1 MLESK
6 KIHNLSSEK
15 LLHFP
20 NVNSLMK
27 ISIGLI
33 FFTVLSTA
41 LVYAETDSDTTH
53 TVNIFENAY
62 LQDTPRYLDESL
74 FSVDSGTFIKI
85 VNNDVISHKFVSGSS
100 NSFHQSNAKYDDYLV
115 CELGERIAPTVD
127 NQQDDNICDFNKDN
141 RIIVNELHPGQ
152 SVSIELVDVGTYRI
166 IEPDYPWIEFV
177 AYSFEKPLIPEP
189 VQEKVIEE
197 PQVIKTVNIIP
208 PLPVQTITVDVND
221 NSYDVEY
228 TVQGMTVIGIESDI
242 ESMSLI
248 FSVDVTDLTGIL
260 DVTFERSFF
269 DSIYDDVDDLFF
281 VLSDGDETISEETK
295 TSQSRTLS
303 IKVPSGTEELEIIGS
318 VFNNIET
325 PVIETPVI
333 ETPVIE
339 TPVIETPVIETPV
352 IETPVI
358 ETPVIEENITNQCG
372 PGTVLEND
380 MCVLDERCGPGTV
393 LENNMCILDS
403 TPVSSSSQSPGTSK
417 ELIISF
423 TIAFVI
429 AGIVG
434 IVLALI
440 AKAHKN
446 KN

>member
-1 MLESK
+1 
-6 KIHNLSSEK
+6 
-15 LLHFP
+15 
-20 NVNSLMK
+20 MK

-74 FSVDSGTFIKI
+74 FSVDSGTFVKI

-141 RIIVNELHPGQ
+141 RIIVSELHPGQ

-177 AYSFEKPLIPEP
+177 VYSFEKPQSPEP

-208 PLPVQTITVDVND
+208 PLPIQTIAVNVDD

-228 TVQGMTVIGIESDI
+228 TVQGMTVIGIESDT

-339 TPVIETPVIETPV
+339 TPVIE
-352 IETPVI
+352 
-358 ETPVIEENITNQCG
+358 ENITNQCG

-380 MCVLDERCGPGTV
+380 VCILDERCGPGTV
-393 LENNMCILDS
+393 LENNVCILDS

>member
-1 MLESK
+1 
-6 KIHNLSSEK
+6 
-15 LLHFP
+15 
-20 NVNSLMK
+20 MK

-33 FFTVLSTA
+33 FFTVISTA

-295 TSQSRTLS
+295 TSESRTLS

-339 TPVIETPVIETPV
+339 TPVIE
-352 IETPVI
+352 
-358 ETPVIEENITNQCG
+358 ENITNQCG

-380 MCVLDERCGPGTV
+380 VCVLDERCGPGTV
-393 LENNMCILDS
+393 LENNVCVLDS

-434 IVLALI
+434 IVLALV

>member
-33 FFTVLSTA
+33 FFTVISTA

-74 FSVDSGTFIKI
+74 FSVDSGTFVKI

-115 CELGERIAPTVD
+115 CELGEKIAPNT
-127 NQQDDNICDFNKDN
+127 NSYSDDNSCDFNKDN

-177 AYSFEKPLIPEP
+177 VYSFEKPPSPEP

-333 ETPVIE
+333 E
-339 TPVIETPVIETPV
+339 
-352 IETPVI
+352 
-358 ETPVIEENITNQCG
+358 ENITNQCG

-380 MCVLDERCGPGTV
+380 VCVLDERCGPGTV
-393 LENNMCILDS
+393 LENDMCVLDS

-434 IVLALI
+434 IVLALV

>member
-1 MLESK
+1 
-6 KIHNLSSEK
+6 
-15 LLHFP
+15 
-20 NVNSLMK
+20 MK

-74 FSVDSGTFIKI
+74 FSVDSGTFVKI

-208 PLPVQTITVDVND
+208 PLPVQTITVDVDD
-221 NSYDVEY
+221 NSHDIEY
-228 TVQGMTVIGIESDI
+228 TVQGMTVIGIESDT

-295 TSQSRTLS
+295 TTQSRTLS

-339 TPVIETPVIETPV
+339 TPVIE
-352 IETPVI
+352 
-358 ETPVIEENITNQCG
+358 ENITNQCG

-380 MCVLDERCGPGTV
+380 VCVLDERCGPGTV
-393 LENNMCILDS
+393 LENNVCVLDS

-434 IVLALI
+434 IVLALV

>member
-177 AYSFEKPLIPEP
+177 VYSFEKPPSPEP

-228 TVQGMTVIGIESDI
+228 TVQGMTVIGIESDT

-333 ETPVIE
+333 E
-339 TPVIETPVIETPV
+339 
-352 IETPVI
+352 
-358 ETPVIEENITNQCG
+358 ENITNQCG

-434 IVLALI
+434 IVLALV

>member
-33 FFTVLSTA
+33 FFTVISTA

-177 AYSFEKPLIPEP
+177 VYSFEKPQSPEP

-333 ETPVIE
+333 E
-339 TPVIETPVIETPV
+339 
-352 IETPVI
+352 
-358 ETPVIEENITNQCG
+358 ENITNQCG

-380 MCVLDERCGPGTV
+380 VCVLDERCGPGTV
-393 LENNMCILDS
+393 LENNVCVLDS
-403 TPVSSSSQSPGTSK
+403 TPVPSSSQSPGTSK

>member
-1 MLESK
+1 
-6 KIHNLSSEK
+6 
-15 LLHFP
+15 
-20 NVNSLMK
+20 MK

-177 AYSFEKPLIPEP
+177 VYSFEKPLIPEP

-228 TVQGMTVIGIESDI
+228 TVQGMTVIGIESDT

-295 TSQSRTLS
+295 TSESRTLS

-318 VFNNIET
+318 VFNN
-325 PVIETPVI
+325 
-333 ETPVIE
+333 
-339 TPVIETPVIETPV
+339 

-393 LENNMCILDS
+393 LENDICILDS
-403 TPVSSSSQSPGTSK
+403 TPVSSSSQYPGTSK

-434 IVLALI
+434 IVLALV

>member
-1 MLESK
+1 
-6 KIHNLSSEK
+6 
-15 LLHFP
+15 
-20 NVNSLMK
+20 MK

-177 AYSFEKPLIPEP
+177 VYSFEKPPSPEP

-228 TVQGMTVIGIESDI
+228 TVQGMTVIGIESDT
-242 ESMSLI
+242 ESNSLI
-248 FSVDVTDLTGIL
+248 FSVDVTDSPGIL
-260 DVTFERSFF
+260 DVEFERSFF
-269 DSIYDDVDDLFF
+269 DSIYDGTDDRFWA
-281 VLSDGDETISEETK
+281 LSDGEESVLEEIQTN
-295 TSQSRTLS
+295 SQSRILTIEVL
-303 IKVPSGTEELEIIGS
+303 PGTEELEIIGS
-318 VFNNIET
+318 VFNNSELE
-325 PVIETPVI
+325 PVVPTSV
-333 ETPVIE
+333 V
-339 TPVIETPVIETPV
+339 
-352 IETPVI
+352 
-358 ETPVIEENITNQCG
+358 TNESNNLCG
-372 PGTVLEND
+372 PGTILEDNV
-380 MCVLDERCGPGTV
+380 CVLDQRCGPGTILEDDACV
-393 LENNMCILDS
+393 LDTSL
-403 TPVSSSSQSPGTSK
+403 VKSSSSSNSK
-417 ELIISF
+417 ELIMGV
-423 TIAFVI
+423 TVAFVI
-429 AGIVG
+429 AGVIG
-434 IVLALI
+434 IIFALI
-440 AKAHKN
+440 SKANRN
-446 KN
+446 KH

>member
-62 LQDTPRYLDESL
+62 LQDTPTYLDESL

-177 AYSFEKPLIPEP
+177 VYSFEKPPSPEP

-228 TVQGMTVIGIESDI
+228 TVQGMTVIGIESDT

-281 VLSDGDETISEETK
+281 VLSDGDETISEEIQK
-295 TSQSRTLS
+295 LS
-303 IKVPSGTEELEIIGS
+303 HKVEL
-318 VFNNIET
+318 
-325 PVIETPVI
+325 
-333 ETPVIE
+333 
-339 TPVIETPVIETPV
+339 
-352 IETPVI
+352 
-358 ETPVIEENITNQCG
+358 
-372 PGTVLEND
+372 
-380 MCVLDERCGPGTV
+380 
-393 LENNMCILDS
+393 
-403 TPVSSSSQSPGTSK
+403 
-417 ELIISF
+417 
-423 TIAFVI
+423 
-429 AGIVG
+429 
-434 IVLALI
+434 
-440 AKAHKN
+440 
-446 KN
+446 

>member
-1 MLESK
+1 
-6 KIHNLSSEK
+6 
-15 LLHFP
+15 
-20 NVNSLMK
+20 MK

-74 FSVDSGTFIKI
+74 FSVDSGTFVKI

-177 AYSFEKPLIPEP
+177 VYSFEKPPSPEP

-228 TVQGMTVIGIESDI
+228 TVQGMTVIGIESDT

-339 TPVIETPVIETPV
+339 TPVIE
-352 IETPVI
+352 
-358 ETPVIEENITNQCG
+358 ENITNQCG

-380 MCVLDERCGPGTV
+380 VCVLDERCGPGTV
-393 LENNMCILDS
+393 LENNVCVLDS

-434 IVLALI
+434 IVLALV

>member
-74 FSVDSGTFIKI
+74 FSVDFGTFVKI

-100 NSFHQSNAKYDDYLV
+100 NSFHQSNANYDDYLV

-152 SVSIELVDVGTYRI
+152 SVSVELVDVGTYRI

-177 AYSFEKPLIPEP
+177 VYSFEKPQSPEP

-208 PLPVQTITVDVND
+208 PLPIQTIAVNVDD

-228 TVQGMTVIGIESDI
+228 TVQGMTVIGIESDT

-339 TPVIETPVIETPV
+339 TPVIE
-352 IETPVI
+352 
-358 ETPVIEENITNQCG
+358 ENITNQCG

-380 MCVLDERCGPGTV
+380 VCILDERCGPGTV
-393 LENNMCILDS
+393 LENNVCILDS